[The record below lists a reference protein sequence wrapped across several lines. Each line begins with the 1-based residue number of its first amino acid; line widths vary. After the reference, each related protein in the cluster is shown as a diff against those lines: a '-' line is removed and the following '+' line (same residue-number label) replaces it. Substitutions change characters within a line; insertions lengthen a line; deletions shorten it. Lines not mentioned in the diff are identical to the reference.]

1 MVLLARIGR
10 WLLFGALAIYLLL
23 PIIAVALYA
32 VATRWTANILPDG
45 YTLAY
50 LADSL
55 SDQRLLGATL
65 RTAILAVVVTV
76 ATVGLVVPASYWQR
90 VHNPRIR
97 PLLEIAAAIPFAL
110 PYVVIAFGILALS
123 GALAPW
129 LQGTVWLLGLGHI
142 AIAFPFVYWAVDA
155 AMAAADVKR
164 LHEAAQ
170 TCGASA
176 RTILLRVVLPNIGPG
191 VATGAMLAFAVSF
204 GEFAL
209 VQILVGARFETISL
223 YSLDLL
229 SGTNAEFNKLAAI
242 TMITF
247 IVVFIMSAAAVYLNR
262 GQATRLLP
270 GGISVERKS

>member
-209 VQILVGARFETISL
+209 VQILVGARFETVSL

-229 SGTNAEFNKLAAI
+229 SGTNAQFNKLAVI
-242 TMITF
+242 TVITF
-247 IVVFIMSAAAVYLNR
+247 AVVFIISAAAVYLNR
-262 GQATRLLP
+262 GQAARLLP
-270 GGISVERKS
+270 GGISVEK